1 MELHPGLILIE
12 GDNGQ
17 GKSNFLEAIYLLAIA
32 KSCRTS
38 AEREL
43 VRHQARQEPLPHAQ
57 VLAEVSRADGTAKLQ
72 ADFSPVHPALP
83 NGVADELAEVAFHK
97 SFRVNGVS
105 RRAFTLVGV
114 LNAVMF
120 RAEDLELVYGNPSVR
135 RRYLDIMISQLNDR
149 YLRSLQRYQKVLA
162 QRNHL
167 LKRVRHRQSTV
178 DELRFWDDELV
189 SEGAYIMEQR
199 AETLMSLDRIAG
211 PLHTDLSGADER
223 LRLIY
228 RPSVEVPA
236 GAGADVAAERI
247 RAALSK
253 ERDRELAQGFTLLG
267 PHRDDLRPVID
278 GMDAYAYASRGQ
290 ARTIV
295 LSMKLAEAEHLKARR
310 GQEPVMLLDDVL
322 SELDARRRS
331 FVLDRIS
338 EFQQCFVTTADV
350 EVVPP
355 SRLAGM
361 HRYRVHEGTVQPVTV
376 TV

>member
-1 MELHPGLILIE
+1 M
-12 GDNGQ
+12 
-17 GKSNFLEAIYLLAIA
+17 
-32 KSCRTS
+32 
-38 AEREL
+38 
-43 VRHQARQEPLPHAQ
+43 PHAQ
-57 VLAEVSRADGTAKLQ
+57 VLAEVRGTDGTAKLQ
-72 ADFSPVHPALP
+72 ADFSPVLPALP
-83 NGVADELAEVAFHK
+83 DGVADDPAEVAFRK
-97 SFRVNGVS
+97 SFRVNGVG
-105 RRAFTLVGV
+105 RRSFTLVGV

-135 RRYLDIMISQLNDR
+135 RRYLDIMISQLDDR

-167 LKRVRHRQSTV
+167 LKLVRQRSATV
-178 DELRFWDDELV
+178 DELRFWDEELV
-189 SEGAYIMEQR
+189 SEGAYIMERR
-199 AETLMSLDRIAG
+199 AETLMSLNGIAA

-228 RPSVEVPA
+228 RPSVDLPD
-236 GAGADVAAERI
+236 GAGAEAAAERI
-247 RAALSK
+247 KAALSK
-253 ERDRELAQGFTLLG
+253 ERDRELAQGFTLFG
-267 PHRDDLRPVID
+267 PHRDDLKPVID

-331 FVLDRIS
+331 FVLDRITG
-338 EFQQCFVTTADV
+338 FQQCIVTTADV
-350 EVVPP
+350 EAVPP

-361 HRYRVHEGTVQPVTV
+361 HRYRVHEGTIQPVTV
-376 TV
+376 PD